1 MQAKVAVFKL
11 WKLPWLLKRILL
23 HERCKNFSRDN
34 ALSVLSRLK
43 WNALTFSNDNCATA
57 ETSTIQLP
65 RVSRLACIFS
75 RKINIRVA
83 FALSLYLCLV
93 QRGFWRRRILY
104 LLRPCKAPRLEDS
117 SSLTNRLY
125 SNRVYS
131 LQSSLLGFSFTAIGI
146 SLHLSSRLSRYYR
159 RAKLRPS
166 IDLSSRGE
174 HRLAWILNWG
184 ERNIGLGWEY
194 NFLIIP
200 PLVSS

>member
-1 MQAKVAVFKL
+1 MDFEDV
-11 WKLPWLLKRILL
+11 
-23 HERCKNFSRDN
+23 ES
-34 ALSVLSRLK
+34 
-43 WNALTFSNDNCATA
+43 
-57 ETSTIQLP
+57 
-65 RVSRLACIFS
+65 CIFS
-75 RKINIRVA
+75 ARVR
-83 FALSLYLCLV
+83 Y
-93 QRGFWRRRILY
+93 
-104 LLRPCKAPRLEDS
+104 PRLEDS

-200 PLVSS
+200 PLVSSYPCRLSAVSCPLKRLDIVLWPLIFEQRPFESHWESLDSTRREISPCLRYSSDPSDVFTRQTFTLLHHGKSKKWTSVA

>member
-1 MQAKVAVFKL
+1 MSTRVCTQRNCARAHHQREKEKENFASTLMLSNRATRIKERMQAKVAMFKL

-83 FALSLYLCLV
+83 FALSLYLC
-93 QRGFWRRRILY
+93 
-104 LLRPCKAPRLEDS
+104 A
-117 SSLTNRLY
+117 T
-125 SNRVYS
+125 
-131 LQSSLLGFSFTAIGI
+131 
-146 SLHLSSRLSRYYR
+146 
-159 RAKLRPS
+159 
-166 IDLSSRGE
+166 
-174 HRLAWILNWG
+174 WILKTSN
-184 ERNIGLGWEY
+184 
-194 NFLIIP
+194 
-200 PLVSS
+200 LVSSPLV